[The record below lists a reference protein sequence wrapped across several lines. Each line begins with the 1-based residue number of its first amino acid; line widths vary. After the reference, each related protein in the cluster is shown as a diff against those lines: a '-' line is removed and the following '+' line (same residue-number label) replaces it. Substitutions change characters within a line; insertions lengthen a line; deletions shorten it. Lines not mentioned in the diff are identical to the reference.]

1 MTRSNITKTKIKH
14 TISIYEQTERVFLEA
29 KTLLTLN

>member
-1 MTRSNITKTKIKH
+1 MTRSNITKTKIKP
-14 TISIYEQTERVFLEA
+14 TIIIYEQTERVFLEA